1 MKKIFIFFM
10 AIIFAGSSVIHAQTI
25 YANTSSTVFYTNA
38 TVSVKT
44 GQPIIYLDDVN
55 IPSSVM
61 GGIDSLDVTGITLAF
76 GKNGRQIPLWVDFYY
91 SQVNSNATTQSDL
104 CNFPPV
110 HFDSLYAYGRGMFG
124 NLYKTFGDSVHTVF
138 RVKTTKDAL
147 KKGYN
152 TFFTGMSFSIASD
165 ITSYTHGPLFTTG
178 GTAQNSNS
186 PLTWYYDGV
195 KGGKV
200 NKVTGQPGA
209 FYLVLW
215 GKPTGSNML
224 PVPLVTGI
232 SNAANGNVKTTGAQ
246 CNIYPNPATTS
257 AALQLQLAKASK
269 VSVQVFSSAGILVN
283 TSDKGLLPQGTSMI
297 TLNLSKL
304 AQGIY
309 HVKIIAGETIINKII
324 SKL

>member
-1 MKKIFIFFM
+1 M
-10 AIIFAGSSVIHAQTI
+10 AIIFAGPSVIHAQTI

-55 IPSSVM
+55 IPSSLM

-91 SQVNSNATTQSDL
+91 SQVNPNATTLNDI

-152 TFFTGMSFSIASD
+152 TFFTGMSFSIASNV
-165 ITSYTHGPLFTTG
+165 TSYTHGPLFTTG

-200 NKVTGQPGA
+200 NNVNGGPGA

-215 GKPTGSNML
+215 GKPTGTNMQ

-232 SNAANGNVKTTGAQ
+232 SNAANSNVKTTGVQ
-246 CNIYPNPATTS
+246 CSIYPNPVTTS
-257 AALQLQLAKASK
+257 AALQLQLTKASK
-269 VSVQVFSSAGILVN
+269 VSVQVFSSAGILVQ
-283 TSDKGLLPQGTSMI
+283 TTDKGLLPQGTSLI
-297 TLNLSKL
+297 TLNLSNLTK
-304 AQGIY
+304 GIY
-309 HVKIIAGETIINKII
+309 HVKIIAGENVINKTI

>member
-1 MKKIFIFFM
+1 M
-10 AIIFAGSSVIHAQTI
+10 AIIFAGSSAIHAQTI

-38 TVSVKT
+38 TVSTKT
-44 GQPIIYLDDVN
+44 GQPVIYLDDVN

-91 SQVNSNATTQSDL
+91 SEVNANSTTLSDI

-124 NLYKTFGDSVHTVF
+124 NLYKTFGDSVHTIF

-152 TFFTGMSFSIASD
+152 TFFTGMSFSITSD

-178 GTAQNSNS
+178 GTGQNSNS

-200 NKVTGQPGA
+200 NKVNGQPGA

-215 GKPTGSNML
+215 GKPTGINMQ

-232 SNAANGNVKTTGAQ
+232 SNASTANVKTTGIQ
-246 CNIYPNPATTS
+246 CNIFPNPVTDNAT
-257 AALQLQLAKASK
+257 LQLQLAKAST
-269 VSVQVFSSAGILVN
+269 VSIQVFSSAGVLVKTIEN
-283 TSDKGLLPQGTSMI
+283 GFMQQGTLFI
-297 TLNLSKL
+297 ALNLSKL
-304 AQGIY
+304 PKGVY
-309 HVKIIAGETIINKII
+309 HVKIVAGETIFTRTI